1 MSVRSRRHDVVVAER
16 AKYVVDTDA
25 LGARQRV
32 DACRLVLTVAAEDI
46 ATFETDIPWASAA
59 DWPEDVRRAADFLTS
74 LKERSR
80 GETMLYRRT
89 GDVPNDHD
97 RAWEAFVKFA
107 PYAFDASAWTAASQ
121 QVAALSDAGESVVA
135 ALTSVQVKAV
145 SLVMGEDLLVPLR
158 EWRMRRP

>member
-1 MSVRSRRHDVVVAER
+1 MVAER

-59 DWPEDVRRAADFLTS
+59 DWPEDVRRAADFPTS

>member
-16 AKYVVDTDA
+16 AKYVVDTAA

-32 DACRLVLTVAAEDI
+32 DACRFVLTVAAEDI
-46 ATFETDIPWASAA
+46 ATFETDIPWGGAA
-59 DWPEDVRRAADFLTS
+59 DWPEDVRRAADILTS
-74 LKERSR
+74 LKKRSR

-107 PYAFDASAWTAASQ
+107 PYAFDASAWTATSQ
-121 QVAALSDAGESVVA
+121 QVAALADAGESVVA
-135 ALTSVQVKAV
+135 ALTSVQVQAV
-145 SLVMGEDLLVPLR
+145 SLVIGEDVLVPLK
-158 EWRMRRP
+158 EWRTRRS